1 LDAALD
7 SQHGAK
13 DNRPMPRIRAI
24 SYEKAEPAAR
34 EIFESYQRERGNIPT
49 MFRTVAYRP
58 EILRTMIAHFR
69 AVMETGSVG
78 IKLKELVAI
87 RTSQINHCDYCVA
100 SHSYIAQRFGWTEE
114 QLDDL
119 ANFRTRTDFNP
130 REKAALELAERESVF
145 SENVDD
151 ELWNRLREHFDE
163 GEIIELAAAIGL
175 FNYFTRF
182 NNALRLDPTK

>member
-1 LDAALD
+1 
-7 SQHGAK
+7 
-13 DNRPMPRIRAI
+13 MPRIRAI

-34 EIFESYQRERGNIPT
+34 EIFESYQRDRGNIPN

-69 AVMETGSVG
+69 SVMETGSVG

-87 RTSQINHCDYCVA
+87 RTSQINHCEYCVA

-114 QLDDL
+114 QLNDL
-119 ANFRTRTDFNP
+119 ANFRTRTDFNA
-130 REKAALELAERESVF
+130 REKAALELAERESIF

-182 NNALRLDPTK
+182 NNALKLDSPK